1 MTTLPETITRPA
13 TFAGI
18 GMMLLGI
25 MMFAV
30 NDVMGKW
37 LVATYT
43 VGQVLAIRS
52 IAALA
57 VLAPI
62 VVRQGLA
69 TITAVPSPR
78 LQVARVVFATA
89 EVALFY
95 WVVVHMP
102 LADAMT
108 YWLASPIWVVIIA
121 ALVLGEKVDL
131 KRWLAV
137 ALGFVGVVIVLNPTV
152 APVTLPAL
160 AAIVGSVCFAIMTVM
175 GRTLKATSD
184 VALVFWQN
192 VGALILGLA
201 LVPWGWSTPTAF
213 DLALLALLGVVAM
226 AAHMCV
232 TRSLKLA
239 PASVVVPYQYTLIVW
254 AIVFGWIVFSDT
266 PTMAMLVGACV
277 IIGSGLILFQLEQKA
292 ATANG

>member
-1 MTTLPETITRPA
+1 MTSLPDTITRPA

-57 VLAPI
+57 VLTPMVA
-62 VVRQGLA
+62 RQGLSS
-69 TITAVPSPR
+69 ITALPHPH
-78 LQVARVVFATA
+78 LQVARVAFATA

-108 YWLASPIWVVIIA
+108 YWLAAPIWVVIIA
-121 ALVLGEKVDL
+121 ALVLRERVDL
-131 KRWLAV
+131 GRWLAV
-137 ALGFVGVVIVLNPTV
+137 ALGFVGVVIVLNPTA

-160 AAIVGSVCFAIMTVM
+160 AAIIGSICFAIMTVM

-201 LVPWGWSTPTAF
+201 LLPWGWTTPTLV

-226 AAHMCV
+226 VAHMCV

-254 AIVFGWIVFSDT
+254 AIVFGWIVFADT
-266 PTMAMLVGACV
+266 PTLAMLIGAAV
-277 IIGSGLILFQLEQKA
+277 IVGSGLFLFQLEQKA
-292 ATANG
+292 AAAS